1 MISELLIM
9 NGMGFYVWLSFAI
22 SLLACGILYYKTRKT
37 LKKYEREF
45 VMEIEK
51 LSNLEKKAVL
61 KDSKIANQVL
71 SSYKNLA

>member
-1 MISELLIM
+1 MCTEYNEMI
-9 NGMGFYVWLSFAI
+9 
-22 SLLACGILYYKTRKT
+22 
-37 LKKYEREF
+37 
-45 VMEIEK
+45 EIEK